1 MGSIVDQLAGSI
13 GGQPQQTPPP
23 PPPMPPPPPPMQ
35 LPQLPPQDA
44 AAVQQITPPPADE
57 APAVVATETQPA
69 DMDQSTSDGP
79 MGDGSGAA
87 DQVIKAMDTEQ
98 T

>member
-13 GGQPQQTPPP
+13 GGQPQQPPP
-23 PPPMPPPPPPMQ
+23 LPMPPLPPPMQ

-57 APAVVATETQPA
+57 VPAIVATGTQPA

-87 DQVIKAMDTEQ
+87 DQVVKDMETEQ